1 MNSDVHSGAD
11 LGQTQPKLEPDT
23 KLKFYFTSRSWKLKS
38 EVEVW
43 SWSLD
48 LKFEVGEEENDK
60 ATEQSSYRSVK
71 KGLTWIV
78 TTCDSNEKDENK
90 FLKRQTSEKLVQ
102 PN

>member
-23 KLKFYFTSRSWKLKS
+23 KLKFYFTSRSCKLKS

-60 ATEQSSYRSVK
+60 ATEESSYRSVK
-71 KGLTWIV
+71 KGLTSTV
-78 TTCDSNEKDENK
+78 TTCDFNEKDENK
-90 FLKRQTSEKLVQ
+90 FFLRQMSEKLVQ